1 MSDDTGETGPWTEAQ
16 WEKMMRESDLKSA
29 RFGELLETLID
40 HPERD
45 KIVAREMGWTE
56 LADMMEQNPHAGN
69 ELCECDEADFESEDE
84 PASSAGFSF
93 RDEHD
98 REMQQIPAYVACERA
113 AHAIDD
119 VLEPYQRR
127 ESAIDETT
135 GE

>member
-1 MSDDTGETGPWTEAQ
+1 MSDNTGEGGPWTEAQ

-56 LADMMEQNPHAGN
+56 LADMMEQNPDPGD
-69 ELCECDEADFESEDE
+69 ELCECDEADFEIEDE
-84 PASSAGFSF
+84 PVVSAEEGCANSF

-98 REMQQIPAYVACERA
+98 REMQQIPA
-113 AHAIDD
+113 
-119 VLEPYQRR
+119 
-127 ESAIDETT
+127 
-135 GE
+135 